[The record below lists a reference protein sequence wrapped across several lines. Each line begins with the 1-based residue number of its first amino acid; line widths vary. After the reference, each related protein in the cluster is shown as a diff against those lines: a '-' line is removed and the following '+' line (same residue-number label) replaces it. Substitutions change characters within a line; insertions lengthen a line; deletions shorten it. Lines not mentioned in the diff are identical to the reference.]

1 MKRIVFLF
9 GAALILAMSGAV
21 AQPEIKSAS
30 YKITK
35 VHRYEAQVVRIAGQG
50 LTVDIE
56 GFGRRRFQVPHDFTF
71 EIDDEQ
77 QSLRQLIP
85 GQRLRVYVTRV
96 ETGELLLMQDEAA
109 TDGVVGE
116 EVGSEEAAEE
126 PES

>member
-1 MKRIVFLF
+1 MVRALVRA
-9 GAALILAMSGAV
+9 AALLGSSEKAKRLEAAGLLA
-21 AQPEIKSAS
+21 AS
-30 YKITK
+30 RAPATHALLLERLRQETDADVK
-35 VHRYEAQVVRIAGQG
+35 AA
-50 LTVDIE
+50 L
-56 GFGRRRFQVPHDFTF
+56 
-71 EIDDEQ
+71 Q
-77 QSLRQLIP
+77 QSLRQLMP